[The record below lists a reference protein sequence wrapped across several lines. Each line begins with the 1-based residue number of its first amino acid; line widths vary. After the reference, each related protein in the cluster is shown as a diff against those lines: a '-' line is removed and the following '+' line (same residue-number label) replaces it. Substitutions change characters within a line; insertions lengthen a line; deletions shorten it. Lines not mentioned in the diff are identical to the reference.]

1 MAPFV
6 FKNINKNKYLTN
18 SWSGVL
24 HFRHGHMTQ
33 PGTWDNFRQSA
44 NPLRHVSMRTRSA
57 LKRWQVFLR
66 RLLAGLA
73 VAAIPSV
80 AAAAGDADHRQT
92 LMHDGL
98 VRSYLLRVP
107 PATGSG
113 PQKMPLVIVLHG
125 GGGNAANAESM
136 SGFTAL
142 AAREGFIV
150 VYPEGSGR
158 MRDRLLTW
166 NAGHC
171 CGYAMQSRIDDV
183 GFIGMLLDRLIR
195 DYPVDPQ
202 RIYVTGI
209 SNGGMMAHRLGSEL
223 AQRIAAIAPVVA
235 AVFGDEKL
243 PVSPVSAL
251 MINGMQDRSVPY
263 QGGPPGGRFSDAWDG
278 TPVKPAMAQAEFW
291 RRANR
296 CGEQPFRDE
305 RGAVQHWRYHCPAG
319 QAVELYLL
327 TDTGHTWPGGRSGRR
342 GADNPG
348 STLDATAVIW
358 AFFRTHRRTA
368 IPAP

>member
-1 MAPFV
+1 MSQ
-6 FKNINKNKYLTN
+6 L
-18 SWSGVL
+18 
-24 HFRHGHMTQ
+24 
-33 PGTWDNFRQSA
+33 GTWGNFRSSA
-44 NPLRHVSMRTRSA
+44 NALRHSSMRARSA
-57 LKRWQVFLR
+57 LTRWRVFLR
-66 RLLAGLA
+66 RLFAGLA
-73 VAAIPSV
+73 VAATPSV

-107 PATGSG
+107 PATGRG
-113 PQKMPLVIVLHG
+113 PEKMPLVIVLHG

-150 VYPEGSGR
+150 AYPDGSGR

-171 CGYAMQSRIDDV
+171 CGYAMQNRIDDV
-183 GFIGMLLDRLIR
+183 GFIRMLLDRLIR
-195 DYPVDPQ
+195 DHPVDPQ

-209 SNGGMMAHRLGSEL
+209 SNGGMMAHRLGIEL

-243 PVSPVSAL
+243 PALPVSAL
-251 MINGMQDRSVPY
+251 MINGMLDRSVPY

-278 TPVKPAMAQAEFW
+278 TPVKPATAQAEFW
-291 RRANR
+291 GRINH
-296 CGEQPFRDE
+296 CSGQPVREE
-305 RGAVQHWRYHCPAG
+305 RGAVQHWRYRCPAD

-327 TDTGHTWPGGRSGRR
+327 TDTGHTWPGGRSGWR
-342 GADNPG
+342 GADDPG

-358 AFFRTHRRTA
+358 EFFRTRRRKA